1 MNNTP
6 VTKTQGIFDLTAPYN
21 NHSQGPFKRI
31 LFVCS
36 VGMLRSPTAAVIGAQ
51 NGFNTRSCG
60 SSSVALIP
68 LSANLILWA
77 DWIIFMNRENYL
89 ESKIRFHGS
98 EYLTALENKA
108 ITWDI
113 NDFYNYMDD
122 ELKVVLKDKIQEQYW
137 TLNEG

>member
-1 MNNTP
+1 MVP
-6 VTKTQGIFDLTAPYN
+6 
-21 NHSQGPFKRI
+21 
-31 LFVCS
+31 
-36 VGMLRSPTAAVIGAQ
+36 Q
-51 NGFNTRSCG
+51 NGFTTRSCG
-60 SSSVALIP
+60 ASSVALIP

-122 ELKVVLKDKIQEQYW
+122 ELKVVLKDKIQEQYEA
-137 TLNEG
+137 LNEG